1 MKIEYMTTYTNVE
14 GDINTM
20 FVFLIRTILPGV
32 LIFFLSSI
40 LLYSIYKKL
49 SSLVKHLFLNA
60 MIPAIIV
67 ASYLLFLYDFTK
79 IGMLFFAYFPVAF
92 LCFVIFGSIPQILCV
107 RLQSSRVQ
115 RGFIYMMTGAVG
127 FLCLLLIFR
136 EGRSLVDTIDVNII
150 ILYVLSWGTFFFMDV
165 WLDRMGDS
173 DK

>member
-1 MKIEYMTTYTNVE
+1 MLTFMIGM
-14 GDINTM
+14 I
-20 FVFLIRTILPGV
+20 FPAILITL
-32 LIFFLSSI
+32 LLFI
-40 LLYSIYKKL
+40 LLHFIYKKA

-79 IGMLFFAYFPVAF
+79 IGMLFFAYLPVAF